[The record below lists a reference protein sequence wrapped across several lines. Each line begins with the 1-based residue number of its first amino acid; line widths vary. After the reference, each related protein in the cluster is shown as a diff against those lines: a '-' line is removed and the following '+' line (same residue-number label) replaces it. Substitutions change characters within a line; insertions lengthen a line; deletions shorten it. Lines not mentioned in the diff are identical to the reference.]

1 MRPKYSRAYSGA
13 TRKRLSD
20 SEYKNVYKS
29 KGTKRKSPENH
40 LEKVKRQLGHIIL
53 DENFYM
59 NDGYKEFVQ
68 SMHNSI
74 GTRKVTK
81 KMEISMDK
89 IVSGYKKWLNDENR
103 LTRYE
108 KKEYVDGAVAKIYL
122 IRTLLAAS
130 GYTRNYISRSEYFLN
145 SVEGFLKKSGK
156 LSIKQRK
163 ALNQMYK
170 RFKKRVEK
178 KGISDVQIEMK

>member
-1 MRPKYSRAYSGA
+1 MRPKYTKPYSGA

-53 DENFYM
+53 DTDFYM
-59 NDGYKEFVQ
+59 NDSYKEFVQ
-68 SMHNSI
+68 SMHNAI

-89 IVSGYKKWLNDENR
+89 IVSGYKKYLNDDNK
-103 LTRYE
+103 LTKYE
-108 KKEYVDGAVAKIYL
+108 RKEYVDSAVAKIYL

-130 GYTRNYISRSEYFLN
+130 GYTRNYVARSEYFLN
-145 SVEGFLKKSGK
+145 SVESFLKKSGK

>member
-1 MRPKYSRAYSGA
+1 MKPNYSKAYSGA

-40 LEKVKRQLGHIIL
+40 LEKVRRQLGHIIL
-53 DENFYM
+53 DTDFYM
-59 NDGYKEFVQ
+59 NDSYKEFVQ
-68 SMHNSI
+68 SMHNAI

-89 IVSGYKKWLNDENR
+89 IVSGYKKWLNDDKK

-108 KKEYVDGAVAKIYL
+108 RKEYVDSAVAKIYL
-122 IRTLLAAS
+122 IRTLLAAC
-130 GYTRNYISRSEYFLN
+130 GYTRSYVVRSEEFLN
-145 SVEGFLKKSGK
+145 SVVKFVKNSGK